1 MNRLSTQKFGQS
13 RVGYFGISTR
23 TAKPPIRLGG
33 SDPFDVFNNA
43 IKKRV
48 PSRYFCPITW
58 NETPI
63 RRRPVL
69 Y

>member
-1 MNRLSTQKFGQS
+1 
-13 RVGYFGISTR
+13 VGYFGISTR

-58 NETPI
+58 NETI
-63 RRRPVL
+63 VSRLVV
-69 Y
+69 